1 MDRETTINKCRLIP
15 LKTTL
20 EVGARESVINVYV
33 VTIPL
38 RQASS
43 ALR

>member
-1 MDRETTINKCRLIP
+1 MEPGSSKKGRLIP
-15 LKTTL
+15 LKTAL
-20 EVGARESVINVYV
+20 EVETRDRVIDVYV
-33 VTIPL
+33 VAIPL